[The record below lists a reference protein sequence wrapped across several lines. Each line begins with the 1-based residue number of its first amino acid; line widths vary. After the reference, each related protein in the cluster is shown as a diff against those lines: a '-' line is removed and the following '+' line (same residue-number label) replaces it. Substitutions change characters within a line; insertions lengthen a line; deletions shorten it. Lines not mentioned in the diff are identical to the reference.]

1 MARVVAKQAQ
11 LREDERQED
20 GVDQLQWKCWQHKE
34 DSQAARQ
41 QAGQRQHRTAV
52 VPGLLVK
59 KAPGANRGFEL
70 SVCTQLSKLGRRC
83 VAPHEDIF
91 MAAWRV
97 PRWLRPASQET
108 RLGLELSRRLCQSPH
123 ALRLQQISL
132 TGGSRCV
139 MKKSSLRGQ
148 TTNRSTTSVTG
159 GGARRVLV
167 LMDQGVIAEVINLT
181 LNHGVYVTRGVKNAA
196 QAMALVEEWQP
207 HLAV

>member
-20 GVDQLQWKCWQHKE
+20 GVDQLQWKCWHHKQG
-34 DSQAARQ
+34 SQAARQ
-41 QAGQRQHRTAV
+41 QAGQRQHRSAV
-52 VPGLLVK
+52 VPGLLVE

-70 SVCTQLSKLGRRC
+70 SVCAQLSKLGRRC

-91 MAAWRV
+91 MGEWRA
-97 PRWLRPASQET
+97 PRWLRPGCQET
-108 RLGLELSRRLCQSPH
+108 RLGLELGRRLCQSPH
-123 ALRLQQISL
+123 APPFPTDNL
-132 TGGSRCV
+132 TGGRRCV
-139 MKKSSLRGQ
+139 MKKSSSGGQ

-196 QAMALVEEWQP
+196 QAM
-207 HLAV
+207 